1 MIVKKKKKKT
11 SWRHSKDVR
20 EQIYYSE
27 SQTNPREKAEHLSCL
42 SYN

>member
-11 SWRHSKDVR
+11 SWRHSEDVR

-27 SQTNPREKAEHLSCL
+27 SQTNPREKAQHLSCL